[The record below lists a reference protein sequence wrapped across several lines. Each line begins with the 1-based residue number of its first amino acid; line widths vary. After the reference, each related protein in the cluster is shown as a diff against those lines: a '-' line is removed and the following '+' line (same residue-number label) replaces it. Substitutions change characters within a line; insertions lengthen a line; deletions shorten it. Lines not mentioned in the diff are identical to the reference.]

1 MPDRSRSQSGKDAE
15 RQALE
20 HLQNQGLRLLAQNW
34 LCKRGE
40 LDLVMLDGDTV
51 VFVEVRYRKNTQWG
65 GALASI
71 DGRKQQKLIFAAQYF
86 LQRESR
92 WANSPLPLRRGG
104 HRQPSESAEL
114 VAECFQQ
121 LIACRQPGYFHP
133 TTFAL
138 CFAGCTFMYR
148 TAALLK
154 VTQMDMQSRIR
165 QLFQASIDTKQQAM
179 DVLAPHI
186 EQASQIMVN
195 ALLNEGK
202 MLSCGNGGSAGDA
215 QHFSSEL
222 LNRFERERPSLPA
235 IALTTDTSTITSI
248 ANDYSYNEVFSKQIR
263 ALGQPGDVL
272 LAISTSGNSAN
283 IIQAI
288 QAAHDREMIVVALT
302 GRDGGGMASLLLP
315 EDVEIRVPANVTAR
329 IQEVHLLAIHC
340 LCDLIDSQLFGS
352 EE

>member
-1 MPDRSRSQSGKDAE
+1 
-15 RQALE
+15 
-20 HLQNQGLRLLAQNW
+20 
-34 LCKRGE
+34 
-40 LDLVMLDGDTV
+40 
-51 VFVEVRYRKNTQWG
+51 
-65 GALASI
+65 
-71 DGRKQQKLIFAAQYF
+71 
-86 LQRESR
+86 
-92 WANSPLPLRRGG
+92 
-104 HRQPSESAEL
+104 
-114 VAECFQQ
+114 
-121 LIACRQPGYFHP
+121 
-133 TTFAL
+133 
-138 CFAGCTFMYR
+138 
-148 TAALLK
+148 
-154 VTQMDMQSRIR
+154 MDMQSRIR

-186 EQASQIMVN
+186 EQASQVMVN
-195 ALLNEGK
+195 ALLTERK

-215 QHFSSEL
+215 QHFSSVL
-222 LNRFERERPSLPA
+222 LIRFERERPSLPA
-235 IALTTDTSTITSI
+235 IALTTDSSTITSI
-248 ANDYSYNEVFSKQIR
+248 ANDYSYNEIFSKQIR

>member
-1 MPDRSRSQSGKDAE
+1 MLEQRIQQQFFDSADAKYAAAE
-15 RQALE
+15 ALT
-20 HLQNQGLRLLAQNW
+20 RPV
-34 LCKRGE
+34 C
-40 LDLVMLDGDTV
+40 D
-51 VFVEVRYRKNTQWG
+51 
-65 GALASI
+65 
-71 DGRKQQKLIFAAQYF
+71 AAQI
-86 LQRESR
+86 LLNCITS
-92 WANSPLPLRRGG
+92 GG
-104 HRQPSESAEL
+104 
-114 VAECFQQ
+114 
-121 LIACRQPGYFHP
+121 
-133 TTFAL
+133 
-138 CFAGCTFMYR
+138 
-148 TAALLK
+148 K
-154 VTQMDMQSRIR
+154 
-165 QLFQASIDTKQQAM
+165 
-179 DVLAPHI
+179 VLA
-186 EQASQIMVN
+186 
-195 ALLNEGK
+195 G
-202 MLSCGNGGSAGDA
+202 GNGGSAGDA

-235 IALTTDTSTITSI
+235 IALTTDSSTITSI
-248 ANDYSYNEVFSKQIR
+248 ANDYSYNEIFSKQIR